1 MDGLLP
7 YTILVIVEEG
17 VLKAMVQLFSLL
29 ILAFALSLDSFSVG
43 FTYGLRQMVMPI
55 KSVLIIATCSAVSL
69 MLAVSIGHG
78 LEKILSASITAS
90 LGGVIL
96 IGLGGWVLFQYF
108 RPVKEK
114 EILKQ
119 EKTIVNF
126 EIRSLGLAI
135 NILKKPMSADF
146 DQSGTITGIE
156 ALMLGFALSLDS
168 FGAGIG
174 AAMLGYSPIY
184 LAVSVAIM
192 SSLFVLLGIKSGT
205 FFHKFE
211 WIQKFTFLPGI
222 LLIIIGIWKI

>member
-1 MDGLLP
+1 
-7 YTILVIVEEG
+7 
-17 VLKAMVQLFSLL
+17 MVQLFSLL

-96 IGLGGWVLFQYF
+96 IGLGAWVLFQYF

-184 LAVSVAIM
+184 LAASVAIM

-222 LLIIIGIWKI
+222 LLIIIGVWKL